1 MDNVQVRNDSLTGRP
16 HNSNMNQPAVG
27 RNKKGR
33 KFQLKRIILSLL
45 ILLVVSS
52 AVFFGL
58 LVYRSNVSTTINSNE
73 YQAVFFTNGQ
83 VYFGKL
89 SIVNGNYMKLSNV
102 FYIQTPDKTTDLQSS
117 SSTTSANLELIKLG
131 NEVHGPEDAMV
142 INKDQVLFFENI
154 KNDGKVTDSITK
166 YYTQS
171 KQ

>member
-16 HNSNMNQPAVG
+16 HNSNMNQPAGG

-45 ILLVVSS
+45 ILLAVSS
-52 AVFFGL
+52 
-58 LVYRSNVSTTINSNE
+58 
-73 YQAVFFTNGQ
+73 AVFFTNGQ

-89 SIVNGNYMKLSNV
+89 SIVNGNYMKLSHV
-102 FYIQTPDKTTDLQSS
+102 FYIQTPDKTADIQSS
-117 SSTTSANLELIKLG
+117 ANTASANLELIKLG